1 MKFLGKYMQIK
12 KRDIGIAWKKAKMSK
27 TCYLFLLPYF
37 ILFTVFYV
45 LPVCMSVFYS
55 FTYYNVLEPAKF
67 IGVENYIDLLLN
79 DDVFLIAVK
88 NTFLLAAITGPLG
101 YIMAFL
107 FAWFIN
113 ELPRFVR
120 AFAVMVFYAPTIS
133 GQAYLIWSIRIFIE
147 IWYYQRANPMA
158 DGYQVHDECSYYSS
172 TLDESWYRIP
182 FFRSRSAGYRCFAV

>member
-88 NTFLLAAITGPLG
+88 NTFLLAAITGPL
-101 YIMAFL
+101 
-107 FAWFIN
+107 
-113 ELPRFVR
+113 RH
-120 AFAVMVFYAPTIS
+120 T
-133 GQAYLIWSIRIFIE
+133 
-147 IWYYQRANPMA
+147 
-158 DGYQVHDECSYYSS
+158 
-172 TLDESWYRIP
+172 
-182 FFRSRSAGYRCFAV
+182 

>member
-37 ILFTVFYV
+37 ILFVTFYV

-101 YIMAFL
+101 
-107 FAWFIN
+107 
-113 ELPRFVR
+113 
-120 AFAVMVFYAPTIS
+120 
-133 GQAYLIWSIRIFIE
+133 GIFICLV
-147 IWYYQRANPMA
+147 YQRVAAFCPRICRYGILCA
-158 DGYQVHDECSYYSS
+158 DN
-172 TLDESWYRIP
+172 
-182 FFRSRSAGYRCFAV
+182 FRSGIFDLVHPL

>member
-88 NTFLLAAITGPLG
+88 NTFLLAATLVRLDISWHSCLLGLSTNCRVSFVHLPLW
-101 YIMAFL
+101 YSMHR
-107 FAWFIN
+107 
-113 ELPRFVR
+113 RFPVR
-120 AFAVMVFYAPTIS
+120 HT
-133 GQAYLIWSIRIFIE
+133 
-147 IWYYQRANPMA
+147 
-158 DGYQVHDECSYYSS
+158 
-172 TLDESWYRIP
+172 
-182 FFRSRSAGYRCFAV
+182 

>member
-120 AFAVMVFYAPTIS
+120 AFAVMVFYAPT
-133 GQAYLIWSIRIFIE
+133 
-147 IWYYQRANPMA
+147 MA